1 MQHSFEQPLR
11 VGLSK
16 TSANRNTTKNDKY
29 RIKQITTHVVG
40 ARVAASLLN
49 PATEKDQPLMGL
61 HAPGINSS
69 GVKPLRALTPACQ
82 KTNPDGVVG
91 AT

>member
-16 TSANRNTTKNDKY
+16 TSANRNTTKNGKH

-91 AT
+91 TT